1 MYQAEMFRQA
11 NLSNI
16 YNCSHQVQRPSS
28 SLSYSGQQVQT
39 QQTEP
44 EQIKTYCSEE
54 HRALNSE
61 LQLNVKTQVHSN
73 KSTEVHVLTHSA
85 NRVKPWLL
93 QLAELALPAGLEYFC
108 CDDWPLFFLM
118 AVSIWMATMLW
129 HIIWCFHISNK
140 WIKDRQCNGDS

>member
-61 LQLNVKTQVHSN
+61 LQLNVKTQQVMT
-73 KSTEVHVLTHSA
+73 K
-85 NRVKPWLL
+85 
-93 QLAELALPAGLEYFC
+93 YIFC
-108 CDDWPLFFLM
+108 DISEFIFCVMQMFF
-118 AVSIWMATMLW
+118 
-129 HIIWCFHISNK
+129 
-140 WIKDRQCNGDS
+140 